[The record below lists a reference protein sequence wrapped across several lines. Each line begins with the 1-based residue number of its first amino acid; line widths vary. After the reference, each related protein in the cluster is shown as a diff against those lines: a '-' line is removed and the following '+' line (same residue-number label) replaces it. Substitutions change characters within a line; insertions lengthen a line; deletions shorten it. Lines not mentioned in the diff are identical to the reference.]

1 MIFILTS
8 HAVVVTGGKGGG
20 LWLPGFSG
28 GCGSR
33 GYSRSLYCEAPVQ
46 KCGETKK
53 IVQLWLAI
61 ISSTEWPPVRIWWHA
76 VGLVGGFSIMTT
88 MLWLSYFSL
97 RLLKHLLPVP
107 MISSASI
114 CWEHQNFGAHQMGLL
129 DKRLIFGTAHAMCG
143 SLEKP
148 LVWKQNH
155 GYSSVAVC
163 PVLLKDQ
170 GRFIRSLWPP
180 AKLPSYCRSILFLGT
195 IPNHQN
201 KS

>member
-46 KCGETKK
+46 KCREMKK

-88 MLWLSYFSL
+88 MPWLSDFSL
-97 RLLKHLLPVP
+97 RLPKHLLHVRRI
-107 MISSASI
+107 MISSASR
-114 CWEHQNFGAHQMGLL
+114 CSEHQNLRCSSNGTFGQKTDFWHCACNVWFIGKTL
-129 DKRLIFGTAHAMCG
+129 
-143 SLEKP
+143 SLETKP
-148 LVWKQNH
+148 WIFL
-155 GYSSVAVC
+155 C
-163 PVLLKDQ
+163 CC
-170 GRFIRSLWPP
+170 
-180 AKLPSYCRSILFLGT
+180 LPSPLKRPRQIYQVSVTTRKITIILQILTFWNN
-195 IPNHQN
+195 P
-201 KS
+201 KSSK